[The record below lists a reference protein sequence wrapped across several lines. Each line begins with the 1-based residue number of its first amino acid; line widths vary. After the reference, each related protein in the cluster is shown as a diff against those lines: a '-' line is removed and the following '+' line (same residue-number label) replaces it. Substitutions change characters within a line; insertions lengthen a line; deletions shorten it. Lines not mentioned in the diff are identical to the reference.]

1 MQSPHHPCSPSFLEF
16 HVLLSD
22 PFWNKLQREGK
33 DAMVGQ
39 KMHHHAEC
47 PSAHKMESVKDLNI
61 VNKDVKALSSDGL
74 KWPGLDRTE
83 ITRCAIQLF
92 CQAKLGTD

>member
-1 MQSPHHPCSPSFLEF
+1 
-16 HVLLSD
+16 
-22 PFWNKLQREGK
+22 
-33 DAMVGQ
+33 
-39 KMHHHAEC
+39 
-47 PSAHKMESVKDLNI
+47 MESAKDLNI